1 MFEIETKNL
10 KISDELNRKID
21 MICRFACVKYEFI
34 PSNIKSIKNTNIA
47 YVKPHILK
55 VKGNDYLILEEYAKF
70 IIGLS
75 IDYKKEL
82 KKMFKET
89 FV

>member
-1 MFEIETKNL
+1 
-10 KISDELNRKID
+10 
-21 MICRFACVKYEFI
+21 MICRFACVK
-34 PSNIKSIKNTNIA
+34 
-47 YVKPHILK
+47 PHILK
-55 VKGNDYLILEEYAKF
+55 VKESDYLILEEYDKF

-75 IDYKKEL
+75 IYNKKKL

>member
-10 KISDELNRKID
+10 KISEELNRKID

-34 PSNIKSIKNTNIA
+34 PGNIKSVKNTNIA